1 MRTSIAALGFLC
13 VMRAGA
19 AWATPSTTFWTP
31 CTPDIQAPHVW
42 HLGIDNYFTV
52 GNGGAD
58 GEGDSFPTDVGLT
71 YGLRLSHK
79 LPAEVGVDIL
89 GPTDDPTFFNAK
101 FGYVEDA
108 LRPGAP
114 AVQLG
119 VFNVGTR
126 SGVTDQNIFDLII
139 GKSLPRDMGRVSVAY
154 YHGKDRVLRSSTGA
168 HQASGFMIGYDRWL
182 LPGRFML
189 AADYASGKNAIGGG
203 GFGIYYYFNRNAS
216 LLIGPVWFND
226 RGINGTIKWTTQIDI
241 NF

>member
-13 VMRAGA
+13 VMRAGV

-119 VFNVGTR
+119 VFSVGTR
-126 SGVTDQNIFDLII
+126 SGVTHQNIFDLII

-154 YHGKDRVLRSSTGA
+154 YCSVNIVVNQRRRAPQDSRGLLSYRQSGNTGRPGVPPGLRWPRL
-168 HQASGFMIGYDRWL
+168 IL
-182 LPGRFML
+182 LQE
-189 AADYASGKNAIGGG
+189 YVN
-203 GFGIYYYFNRNAS
+203 
-216 LLIGPVWFND
+216 
-226 RGINGTIKWTTQIDI
+226 
-241 NF
+241 